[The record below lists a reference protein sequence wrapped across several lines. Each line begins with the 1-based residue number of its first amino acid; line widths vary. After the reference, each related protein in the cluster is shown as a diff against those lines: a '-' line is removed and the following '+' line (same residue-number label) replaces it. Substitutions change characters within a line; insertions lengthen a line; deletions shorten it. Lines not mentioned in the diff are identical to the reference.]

1 MNKHNST
8 AMAEKKKFKQNS
20 SLSWEK
26 AEMSP
31 CD

>member
-8 AMAEKKKFKQNS
+8 AMAEKKKFKYNCH
-20 SLSWEK
+20 LSYEK
-26 AEMSP
+26 AEMSL